1 MSCKILVVEDE
12 IFVAV
17 EIENVVSELGHH
29 PVGIAADA
37 ATALTLAE
45 SAEVALVDL
54 NLRDG
59 PTGPEI
65 GRALAEKFGVSVV
78 FITANPSQLGDGI
91 PGTIGVLTKPVMDD
105 DLRQAVNYAVAHRRR
120 MPADPPAGLRLFAP
134 GGLNQNAPS
143 ASTLSAS

>member
-1 MSCKILVVEDE
+1 MNCKILVVEDE

-17 EIENVVSELGHH
+17 EIENVVSELGHY

-37 ATALTLAE
+37 AMAYSFAP

-91 PGTIGVLTKPVMDD
+91 PGTLGVLTKPVRDD
-105 DLRQAVNYAVAHRRR
+105 DLREAVTYAVAHRRR

-134 GGLNQNAPS
+134 GPLNQNAIPVATQA
-143 ASTLSAS
+143 AS